1 MRLRRVGGVWKGGND
16 SRVSTVRTE
25 RAEVIIVDRRG
36 ELRTGRRRWG
46 EIIGRI
52 ESEIDWL
59 TES

>member
-1 MRLRRVGGVWKGGND
+1 MVGWREGMTD

-36 ELRTGRRRWG
+36 ESRTGRRRWG